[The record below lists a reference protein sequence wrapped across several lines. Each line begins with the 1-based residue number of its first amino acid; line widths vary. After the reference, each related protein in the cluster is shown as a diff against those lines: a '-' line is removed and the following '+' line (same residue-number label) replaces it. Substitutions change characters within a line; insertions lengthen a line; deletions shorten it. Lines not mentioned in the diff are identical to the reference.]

1 MENFADI
8 EGPVRIGFL
17 WLLLLWGTGACL
29 LALLIFL
36 LFRYRRRR
44 LNGRQAPGEPRR
56 SPREV
61 ALERLSHLKSSKVHL
76 PAEPFTV
83 EVSDIV
89 RDYLEEALKVPAREQ
104 TSEEFLGS
112 LQSAPNLPPVL
123 HEHMPAF
130 LQQCDFVKFARQ
142 SLAGTQRESLLQTAE
157 TVVESTDN
165 RIGTD
170 EAPEEPASSKA

>member
-8 EGPVRIGFL
+8 EGPVRIGLF
-17 WLLLLWGTGACL
+17 WLILLGVIGIALFAL
-29 LALLIFL
+29 LAFSLHRL
-36 LFRYRRRR
+36 RQRR
-44 LNGRQAPGEPRR
+44 LARPSAAAGPRR
-56 SPREV
+56 SPREI
-61 ALERLSHLKSSKVHL
+61 ALERLTRLKTSQTGL
-76 PAEPFTV
+76 AAEPFTV

-89 RDYLEEALKVPAREQ
+89 RDYLEEALEVPAREQ

-123 HEHMPAF
+123 HEQMPAF

-142 SLAGTQRESLLQTAE
+142 SLLGNQRESLLQTAE

-165 RIGTD
+165 RIQVA
-170 EAPEEPASSKA
+170 ELPEEPASQKA

>member
-8 EGPVRIGFL
+8 EGPVRIGLL
-17 WLLLLWGTGACL
+17 WLVLLGVIGTLL
-29 LALLIFL
+29 LALFAFL
-36 LFRYRRRR
+36 LLYLRKRR
-44 LNGRQAPGEPRR
+44 LNRPQASAEPRR
-56 SPREV
+56 SPREI
-61 ALERLSHLKSSKVHL
+61 ALERLARLKTGKVHL
-76 PAEPFTV
+76 TAEPFTV

-89 RDYLEEALKVPAREQ
+89 RDYLEEALDVPAREQ

-112 LQSAPNLPPVL
+112 LQSTPDLPPVL

-142 SLAGTQRESLLQTAE
+142 SLAGNQRESLLQTAE

-165 RIGTD
+165 RIQTD
-170 EAPEEPASSKA
+170 KVPEEPASSKA